1 MLLYYKRLGS
11 NFDPQ
16 IYSIMDAT
24 SIIGNLAA
32 ILTTVS
38 FLPQALKTIKTKDT
52 EGLSLPMYVLFVVGV
67 GLWLLYGMLNNQMP
81 IIVGN
86 FITFIL
92 AGTILLFMVRGL
104 LLKK

>member
-1 MLLYYKRLGS
+1 MMLYDYWFRS
-11 NFDPQ
+11 NFDLQ
-16 IYSIMDAT
+16 IYDIMDAT

-38 FLPQALKTIKTKDT
+38 FFPQALKTIKTKDT

-81 IIVGN
+81 LIVGN

-92 AGTILLFMVRGL
+92 AGTILVFMVRGL
-104 LLKK
+104 LSKK

>member
-1 MLLYYKRLGS
+1 
-11 NFDPQ
+11 
-16 IYSIMDAT
+16 MDT
-24 SIIGNLAA
+24 TTIIGNIAA

-52 EGLSLPMYVLFVVGV
+52 GGLSLPMYALFVTGV

-81 IIVGN
+81 IIIGN

-92 AGTILLFMVRGL
+92 AGTILLFMVRGQL
-104 LLKK
+104 SKK

>member
-1 MLLYYKRLGS
+1 MMLHQYSFES
-11 NFDPQ
+11 NFALLN
-16 IYSIMDAT
+16 YTFMDII

-32 ILTTVS
+32 VLTTAS

-52 EGLSLPMYVLFVVGV
+52 GGLSLPMYVLFVLGV

-86 FITFIL
+86 LITLIL
-92 AGTILLFMVRGL
+92 AGTILWFMVKSAFFR
-104 LLKK
+104 K